1 MTVIGVSCVGW
12 LTGGPWKG
20 RKCIGNSLAVG
31 PGGRTLAVGPYGVDA
46 EALTVVEVT
55 QSQFVPR
62 MNAIHANNFLLH
74 HFETAFQSNVAR

>member
-1 MTVIGVSCVGW
+1 VGW

-46 EALTVVEVT
+46 EDLTIVEVT
-55 QSQFVPR
+55 ATPP
-62 MNAIHANNFLLH
+62 I
-74 HFETAFQSNVAR
+74 ARGTNIAVRLKERGYAGP